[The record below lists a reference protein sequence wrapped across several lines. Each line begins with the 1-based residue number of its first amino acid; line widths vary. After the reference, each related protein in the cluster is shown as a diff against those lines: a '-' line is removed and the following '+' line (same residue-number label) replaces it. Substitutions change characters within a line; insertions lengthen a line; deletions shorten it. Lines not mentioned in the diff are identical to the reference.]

1 MSKLK
6 NLIKKAAGVFSKPVK
21 PPVVDIV
28 KEDKF
33 NIDSDGTVRTTNI
46 KIEANG
52 DIHIGSE
59 ARITLTSRDG
69 QGSSSTILSNELN
82 ETKHIEV
89 EKLTRLMNRTKS
101 TRIKNKLQKRISNYG
116 K

>member
-6 NLIKKAAGVFSKPVK
+6 NLIKKAVGVFSKPVK
-21 PPVVDIV
+21 PPVVDNV
-28 KEDKF
+28 KENQF
-33 NIDSDGTVRTTNI
+33 NIDTDGTVRTANI

-52 DIHIGSE
+52 NIHIGSD

-69 QGSSSTILSNELN
+69 QGSSRTVVANELN
-82 ETKHIEV
+82 KTKDIEV

-101 TRIKNKLQKRISNYG
+101 TRIKNKLQKRISSYG